1 MSPPPGGPARL
12 LLPKHLPGENPP
24 WRAARTRSKPRELI
38 KKILAAGAGPAQVSI
53 GRNEPEEE
61 KTPPPAEAP
70 PRPSGAAAVFGR
82 PPAAGACSQSLPASA
97 ASPADPAHGK
107 GRLGPRRP
115 HSYPDFTHAGPAC
128 SVNST
133 HLAHHTPTC
142 TQPVPPPSPTLSLHQ
157 EGLPASPQL
166 PRALPQVQVL
176 CPTPPLQGSCPGALR
191 SFSAGVHML
200 KTKGRSTF

>member
-1 MSPPPGGPARL
+1 MLPPFRPPTPAC
-12 LLPKHLPGENPP
+12 
-24 WRAARTRSKPRELI
+24 
-38 KKILAAGAGPAQVSI
+38 
-53 GRNEPEEE
+53 
-61 KTPPPAEAP
+61 PPPAEAP
-70 PRPSGAAAVFGR
+70 PGPSGAAAVSGR

-115 HSYPDFTHAGPAC
+115 HSYRDFTHAGPAC

-142 TQPVPPPSPTLSLHQ
+142 TQPVPPTSPTLSLHQ

-166 PRALPQVQVL
+166 PRALPQVQVP
-176 CPTPPLQGSCPGALR
+176 CPAPPPHPTTAGELPRGSEKLLSWSPHAED
-191 SFSAGVHML
+191 
-200 KTKGRSTF
+200 